1 MTDGRETSAG
11 IFLTVWCDP
20 ESGGVPV
27 GFKVPEKAGGPVF
40 LVTNDAPSLASLVAG
55 TRLGGAN
62 VVDAGSLRRIA
73 FPEMPEDA
81 ADSPEDGGREALER
95 FWPKCVQRLD
105 AIPKWAH
112 ETIALLC
119 SNMDEPGL
127 AALFAYWADSLDV
140 PEADSRWQN
149 SFRPLQRRVERR
161 PLPTLEDCSP
171 LDADRAAAML
181 GEGGALAR
189 EVPGYEPRP
198 GQIRMLRAVVQ
209 AFNEGKHLVAEA
221 GTGIGK
227 SLAYLLPAALWARLN
242 DVPVVV
248 STNTKNLQAQLV
260 EKDLPMV
267 MKVLAADASPSEKP
281 LEAAVIKGRS
291 NYLCLRRFG
300 QLLDGGFF
308 DMARP
313 ELRMSA
319 SAIAWAATTPDGDFD
334 AITSSGAVDAQF
346 VQNLAS
352 GSEECQGRAC
362 RLFGRCFV
370 QKARARA
377 LAANL
382 VIANHSLVFTELD
395 SDIPVS
401 LPPHAQVVFDEAHNI
416 EEAATNHFTIEIS
429 AGEAAA
435 VTRRLVQSRGKTRRG
450 ILPMLMKRVADG
462 SLTLGDVGGAASLIK
477 IATDAAT
484 EFNGAAARF
493 CRALGKIPPDKTQT
507 LRYAFAENDDGT
519 GKVPDANPLW
529 QAADG
534 RAGEFLEAAGR
545 LKKAV
550 KNLAAMLDDAVADG
564 ELNLVSG
571 ESADL
576 KAVAER
582 IDEFVGNC
590 EYVINGTDRERVFW
604 IEKDRG
610 TAGREMG
617 AAYAAPVNVGP
628 YLAKS
633 LFGRRSSVVLC
644 SATLSVAGSFG
655 FMASRLGL
663 DLVDQARLSF
673 CTAPSPFDY
682 ARQCSLLVPEFMP
695 SPLGQDHSY
704 PKALCGVIMRA
715 AEANGGR
722 TMVLFTSYEMMREC
736 AELVRDEC
744 ERGGY
749 QLLVQGES
757 GSRNRMTRVFRRDGR
772 CILFG
777 AQSFWEGVDVMGEA
791 LSCVVV
797 AKLPFVSPG
806 DPVVA
811 ARCEQIDNAGG
822 SSFAEY
828 SVPLAVLRLRQ
839 GFGRLIR
846 HRLDKGSVI
855 VADTR
860 IVTKGYGRIF
870 LRSLPVSAV
879 RCRTEEEFRTL
890 LESEVSSRPCPP
902 GQG

>member
-1 MTDGRETSAG
+1 MTGAG
-11 IFLTVWCDP
+11 ENRDAVFLTVWCDP
-20 ESGGVPV
+20 
-27 GFKVPEKAGGPVF
+27 KAGGIPSGFKPPTDVGGPLF

-62 VVDAGSLRRIA
+62 VVDALSLRRIA
-73 FPEMPEDA
+73 FPEQPEDA
-81 ADSPEDGGREALER
+81 AESPDAGGAEALER
-95 FWPKCVQRLD
+95 FWLRCVQRLD
-105 AIPKWAH
+105 AIPAWAH
-112 ETIALLC
+112 DTICLLC

-127 AALFAYWADSLDV
+127 AALFAHWAESLGGDG
-140 PEADSRWQN
+140 ASHKWQD
-149 SFRPLQRRVERR
+149 SFRPLPRRPEPR
-161 PLPTLEDCSP
+161 PLPTLADCSP

-198 GQIRMLRAVVQ
+198 GQIRMLRSVVQ
-209 AFNEGKHLVAEA
+209 AFNDGKHLVAEA

-260 EKDLPMV
+260 EKDLPTV
-267 MKVLAADASPSEKP
+267 LKVLEAAASPTEKP
-281 LEAAVIKGRS
+281 LAAAVIKGRS

-313 ELRMSA
+313 ELRMAA

-334 AITSSGAVDAQF
+334 AITSAGAVDAQF
-346 VQNLAS
+346 AQMLAS
-352 GSEECQGRAC
+352 GSEECQGRSC
-362 RLFGRCFV
+362 RLFSRCFV

-395 SDIPVS
+395 SDLPVS
-401 LPPHAQVVFDEAHNI
+401 LPPHAQVVFDEAHNL
-416 EEAATNHFTIEIS
+416 EEAATSHFTVEIS

-435 VTRRLVQSRGKTRRG
+435 VTRRLVQTRGKSRRG
-450 ILPMLMKRVADG
+450 ILPLLLKRIADG
-462 SLTLGDVGGAASLIK
+462 SLTLRDVGEAASLVK
-477 IATDAAT
+477 EATDAAL
-484 EFNGAAARF
+484 EFNGAAGKL
-493 CRALGKIPPDKTQT
+493 CRAFWKIPPENSQT
-507 LRYAFAENDDGT
+507 LRYAFAENGDGT
-519 GKVPDANPLW
+519 GKIPDANPLW

-534 RAGEFLEAAGR
+534 RAGDLLGAAGR
-545 LKKAV
+545 LKSALK
-550 KNLAAMLDDAVADG
+550 KLAALLDDAVAEG

-582 IDEFVGNC
+582 IDDFIRNC
-590 EYVINGTDRERVFW
+590 EYVINGTDRESVFW
-604 IEKDRG
+604 IEKGRG
-610 TAGREMG
+610 AAARDMG

-663 DLVDQARLSF
+663 DLVEGERLSF

-682 ARQCSLLVPEFMP
+682 AKQCSLLVPEFLP
-695 SPLGQDHSY
+695 SPLAPDHSY

-736 AELVRDEC
+736 AEIVRDGC
-744 ERGGY
+744 ERGGF

-791 LSCVVV
+791 LSCVIV
-797 AKLPFVSPG
+797 AKLPFASPG
-806 DPVVA
+806 DPVVS
-811 ARCEQIDNAGG
+811 ARCERIDQGGG

-828 SVPLAVLRLRQ
+828 SVPLAVLKLRQ

-860 IVTKGYGRIF
+860 IVTKGYGRTF
-870 LRSLPVSAV
+870 LRSLPVAAV
-879 RCRTEEEFRTL
+879 RCRTEEE
-890 LESEVSSRPCPP
+890 LEKGLVR
-902 GQG
+902 